1 MIQGTFQSQQWN
13 RFMLTAW
20 LDFITQYRQNL
31 HITGTLKK
39 KKNVTTK
46 NTFYA
51 TMKQTHKNNDK
62 VFQKDY

>member
-39 KKNVTTK
+39 KKT
-46 NTFYA
+46 
-51 TMKQTHKNNDK
+51 
-62 VFQKDY
+62 